1 MEHSHCDPVLAE
13 GVREC
18 LVTRGFKYQRI
29 GRSVDLN
36 EMIPNAIGEI
46 EMVLC
51 LLCEFAEILIR
62 VSIGGALITMK
73 VLDSFEERMIQ
84 DHR

>member
-1 MEHSHCDPVLAE
+1 
-13 GVREC
+13 
-18 LVTRGFKYQRI
+18 
-29 GRSVDLN
+29 
-36 EMIPNAIGEI
+36 
-46 EMVLC
+46 MVLC